1 MTEDTNTRAKAL
13 VEAAI
18 EAGRVL
24 IVLEGA
30 LRAARAFIAA
40 ERDVQLAGAAEV
52 GPDGQPDR
60 STIAPDD
67 LPTVLAFDAAL
78 AAIDAALLAASP
90 QP

>member
-1 MTEDTNTRAKAL
+1 MTDDPNTKAKAL

-24 IVLEGA
+24 VVLEGA

-40 ERDVQLAGAAEV
+40 ERDVQLVSAVEV

-60 STIAPDD
+60 STIEPVD
-67 LPTVLAFDAAL
+67 LPPVLAFDAAL
-78 AAIDAALLAASP
+78 AAIDAALLAAGG

>member
-1 MTEDTNTRAKAL
+1 MTEDPNAKAL
-13 VEAAI
+13 AEAMTEAA
-18 EAGRVL
+18 RVL
-24 IVLEGA
+24 AILETA

-40 ERDVQLAGAAEV
+40 ERDVLLAGAADS

-60 STIAPDD
+60 GTIPAID

-78 AAIDAALLAASP
+78 AAIDAALLRAGT